1 MIVEQEQT
9 GHLATV
15 RLEHPLDGG
24 LVTDLLFASSG
35 IEHEIVESAERLRLV
50 GALELPVAT
59 IGHLIAL
66 KLLARDDRQRP
77 LDADDLRAISAVASE
92 AEWDRAA
99 AAVALIEQRGYHCER
114 DLKAA
119 LRELGE
125 HGPY

>member
-50 GALELPVAT
+50 GGDCRAT

-66 KLLARDDRQRP
+66 KLLARDDCQRP
-77 LDADDLRAISAVASE
+77 LDADDLRALSAVASE

-114 DLKAA
+114 DLKTA
-119 LRELGE
+119 LRELRE